1 VEVTLADLVVTGTHV
16 GGRVDELD
24 VEVFVVVLLEFTRLD
39 SVEVE
44 ALARD
49 R

>member
-1 VEVTLADLVVTGTHV
+1 VEVALADLVVTGTHV
-16 GGRVDELD
+16 GGTVDELD
-24 VEVFVVVLLEFTRLD
+24 VEVLVVVLLEFTRLD